1 MTEGDTPERKI
12 RLSRHRFSPIV
23 WTREFRAVAMKYR
36 CPFCREV
43 FEEFARPACPKCGKA
58 LRKSGGNG
66 TSYKRTRRAS
76 TEMPDRRPL
85 LMLIA
90 DRPRV
95 MLWSLGLVAMA
106 FIWII
111 MGNVKIGIPNT
122 SITKADV
129 TRNELRTMRTA
140 LEWFRTNCKRY
151 PTTEEGLAALVI
163 DPGVPGWQGHYI
175 QALPPDLWG
184 QPFQYASSNDTI
196 RLFST
201 GADGLPGTADD
212 VQAPDP
218 DYKALMQRLAA
229 GTGKTRPS
237 AP

>member
-1 MTEGDTPERKI
+1 
-12 RLSRHRFSPIV
+12 
-23 WTREFRAVAMKYR
+23 
-36 CPFCREV
+36 
-43 FEEFARPACPKCGKA
+43 
-58 LRKSGGNG
+58 
-66 TSYKRTRRAS
+66 
-76 TEMPDRRPL
+76 MPDRRPL
-85 LMLIA
+85 IMLIA

-95 MLWSLGLVAMA
+95 MLWSIGFAVMA

-111 MGNVKIGIPNT
+111 MGNVKIGIPNA
-122 SITKADV
+122 SITKMDI

-184 QPFQYASSNDTI
+184 RPFQYASSNDTV
-196 RLFST
+196 RLFSA
-201 GADGLPGTADD
+201 GADGLTGTADD

-218 DYKALMQRLAA
+218 DYKALMQRLTGA
-229 GTGKTRPS
+229 GKARPP